1 MINKMD
7 VMIEEMKSVKKELK
21 EIKNKY
27 IGMINNTKNLI

>member
-7 VMIEEMKSVKKELK
+7 VMIEEMKSVKKKLK
-21 EIKNKY
+21 EIKNEY